1 MKKINLIIVEDHPL
15 TRETLAYQI
24 KKLEKINVTGV
35 FENGAQAVEFAEKEN
50 PDVILMDIDMPIMGG
65 VEATQ
70 AIKNKNKNINII
82 MLTNHQYKAK
92 VLDAF
97 QSGANGY
104 CVKNIKIDEL
114 SKVIDTV
121 MEGGIWVDTKIAGY
135 IFDVLKKIEE
145 KQKKETAT
153 LEEFN
158 ISEREAEVLKL
169 ISEGFSNEEICEKL
183 FISKNTVK
191 NHVASI
197 IAKLSV
203 KDRTQ
208 AAIMALK
215 NNFFD

>member
-1 MKKINLIIVEDHPL
+1 MKKINTIIVEDHPL

-24 KKLEKINVTGV
+24 KKLDKINLMAAL
-35 FENGAQAVEFAEKEN
+35 ENGAQALEFVEKQT
-50 PDVILMDIDMPIMGG
+50 PDVILMDIDMPVMDG
-65 VEATQ
+65 VQATLE
-70 AIKNKNKNINII
+70 IKKKNNKINVI
-82 MLTNHQYKAK
+82 MLTNHQDKAK

-114 SKVIDTV
+114 SRVIDTITD
-121 MEGGIWVDTKIAGY
+121 GGIWVDTKIAGY

-145 KQKKETAT
+145 KQKQETQT

-169 ISEGFSNEEICEKL
+169 IADGLSNEEICEKL

-197 IAKLSV
+197 ISKLSV

-208 AAIMALK
+208 AAIFALK
-215 NNFFD
+215 NQFFD

>member
-1 MKKINLIIVEDHPL
+1 MKKINTIIVEDHPL

-24 KKLEKINVTGV
+24 KKLDKINLMAAL
-35 FENGAQAVEFAEKEN
+35 ENGAQALEFVEKQT
-50 PDVILMDIDMPIMGG
+50 PDVILMDIDMPVMDG
-65 VEATQ
+65 VQATLE
-70 AIKNKNKNINII
+70 IKKKNNKINVI
-82 MLTNHQYKAK
+82 MLTNHQDKAK

-114 SKVIDTV
+114 SRVIDTITD
-121 MEGGIWVDTKIAGY
+121 GGIWIDTKIAGY
-135 IFDVLKKIEE
+135 IFDVLKKVEE
-145 KQKKETAT
+145 KQKQETQT

-169 ISEGFSNEEICEKL
+169 IADGLSNEEICEKL

-197 IAKLSV
+197 ISKLSV

-208 AAIMALK
+208 AAIFALK
-215 NNFFD
+215 NQFFD

>member
-1 MKKINLIIVEDHPL
+1 MSKINVVIVEDYPL
-15 TRETLAYQI
+15 TRETLVYQL
-24 KKLEKINVTGV
+24 KKVDRINVLAS
-35 FENGAQAVEFAEKEN
+35 FENGKEVLEFIETEK
-50 PDVILMDIDMPIMGG
+50 PDIVLMDIDMPVMDGI
-65 VEATQ
+65 EATIE
-70 AIKNKNKNINII
+70 IKKINPKINII
-82 MLTNHQYKAK
+82 MLTNHQEKSK

-114 SKVIDTV
+114 LKVMDMV
-121 MEGGIWVDTKIAGY
+121 LEGGIWVDTKIAGY
-135 IFDVLKKIEE
+135 IFDVLKHIEE
-145 KQKKETAT
+145 KQKEDKQT
-153 LEEFN
+153 LSDFD

-169 ISEGFSNEEICEKL
+169 IADGLSNEEICEKL

-197 IAKLSV
+197 ISKLSV

-208 AAIMALK
+208 AAILALK